1 MGNGVKRNTDGL
13 RNHSAKVKKNTEEKV
28 NSTIDVLKRSKTKKI
43 NFKTVSELS
52 GVSTTTLYN
61 NPVLRERIS
70 SLRALKI
77 SKQDSNVPEV
87 SPRDRIRELQR
98 DIQKLKGEK
107 QMLIAQLVE
116 TEHLKNENQRLKE
129 LLSQNDSNSAES

>member
-13 RNHSAKVKKNTEEKV
+13 RNHSATVKKNTEEKV